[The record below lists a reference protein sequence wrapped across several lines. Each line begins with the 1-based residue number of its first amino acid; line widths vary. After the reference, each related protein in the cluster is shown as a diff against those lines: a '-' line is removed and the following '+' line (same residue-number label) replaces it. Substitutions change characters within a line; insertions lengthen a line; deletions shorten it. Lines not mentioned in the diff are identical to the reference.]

1 MRGFTMY
8 IQLNGQILSYE
19 KEGEGSPIIFLHGNG
34 ETHAIWDRMIAEMSM
49 DHTVYAIDSRGQGES
64 ATPKEYHYKDMA
76 ADVICFIESLHIEKP
91 VLCGF
96 SDGAIITLL
105 VALKRQDLLSAIVL
119 CGANLSPKGLT
130 GSARR
135 EIKSLYKK
143 TNSPLVEMMLLEP
156 DIAPDKLRSINL
168 PALVCAGSKDMI
180 KPKETQTIADHLP
193 QATLHIFEGETH
205 GSYVEH
211 TDKLAPVLLKFL

>member
-1 MRGFTMY
+1 
-8 IQLNGQILSYE
+8 
-19 KEGEGSPIIFLHGNG
+19 
-34 ETHAIWDRMIAEMSM
+34 M

-119 CGANLSPKGLT
+119 CRSQP
-130 GSARR
+130 
-135 EIKSLYKK
+135 
-143 TNSPLVEMMLLEP
+143 EP
-156 DIAPDKLRSINL
+156 
-168 PALVCAGSKDMI
+168 
-180 KPKETQTIADHLP
+180 
-193 QATLHIFEGETH
+193 
-205 GSYVEH
+205 
-211 TDKLAPVLLKFL
+211 

>member
-1 MRGFTMY
+1 MY

-143 TNSPLVEMMLLEP
+143 TTVHWW
-156 DIAPDKLRSINL
+156 K
-168 PALVCAGSKDMI
+168 
-180 KPKETQTIADHLP
+180 
-193 QATLHIFEGETH
+193 
-205 GSYVEH
+205 
-211 TDKLAPVLLKFL
+211 